1 MPLLPRLGACLALAS
16 ALSAA
21 PATKPAP
28 DTDWREYLGGAD
40 RAHYSPLAQIDRA
53 NVAQLKPAWEYR
65 TGEPGEVQANP
76 LIVGGVLYG
85 LTAAGNVFALDG
97 ATGQERWRWTDTA
110 SATPARRIVRGLTYW
125 ESGDDRRILVS
136 AGAFLVALD
145 ARTGTPIESFGQ
157 KGRASLKQGLGATAE
172 KKHVISTTP
181 GTLCGDLIVMPL
193 RLSEGP
199 DAAPGYVQAFD
210 VRTGKL
216 AWVFR
221 TIPLPG
227 EFGYETWPANAHRN
241 SDVGGANCWAGMA
254 YDAARHLL
262 FVPTGS
268 AAPDF
273 WGGARAGSNLF
284 ANCLVALDART
295 GQRVW
300 HFQFIHHDIW
310 DRDLPSPP
318 VLLTVRHAGRAVA
331 AVAQTTK
338 SGHVFLFD
346 RANGKPLFPVEE
358 KPAPKSTVPGE
369 ISWPTQP
376 VPAKPAP
383 FARQSLGDDDIS
395 PHAENRA
402 ELLKRFRAARRGQF
416 EPFSAADETV
426 ILPGFDG
433 GSEWGGV
440 AADPQGILYVN
451 ANEMAW
457 MARLK
462 EVPGVD
468 ALAHLSP
475 GQRTYVATC
484 AGCHGTER
492 QGNPAANLP
501 PLLDVSTRKSREE
514 VAQLTIA
521 GKGMMPGFPALSAS
535 DRQALIDFLFGTE
548 KTETVAP
555 AAAAGATAVANAA
568 TAALRVPY
576 RLDGYNRFID
586 SKGYPA
592 ITPPWGTLTAI
603 DLNTGEHRWQVALGE
618 YAELTAKGIAPTGT
632 ENYGGP
638 IVTAGGV
645 LFIAATKDAK
655 LRAFDAATGKTLW
668 SADLPAPGFATPA
681 TYAIGGRQY
690 VVVAAGGT
698 KLGTKKGESYVA
710 YALP

>member
-1 MPLLPRLGACLALAS
+1 MPRLPRSVVSGLIALITS
-16 ALSAA
+16 CALPAA

-28 DTDWREYLGGAD
+28 DTDWREYLGDSG
-40 RAHYSPLAQIDRA
+40 RSHYSPLVQVDRG
-53 NVAQLKPAWEYR
+53 NVGQLKLAWEYR
-65 TGEPGEVQANP
+65 TGDAGEMQTNP
-76 LIVGGVLYG
+76 LVVGGVLYG
-85 LTAAGNVFALDG
+85 VTASGGIFALDA
-97 ATGQERWRWTDTA
+97 ATGKEWWRWADA
-110 SATPARRIVRGLTYW
+110 ENPTPAKRVIRGLTYW
-125 ESGDDRRILVS
+125 ENGDDKRLLFTAAS
-136 AGAFLVALD
+136 FLYAVD
-145 ARTGTPIESFGQ
+145 ARTGVAIAGFGD
-157 KGRASLKQGLGATAE
+157 KGRTSLRAGLGDTAA

-227 EFGYETWPANAHRN
+227 EFGHETWPAAAHKN
-241 SDVGGANCWAGMA
+241 FDVGGANCWAGMA
-254 YDAARHLL
+254 YDAQRHIL

-295 GQRVW
+295 GKRLW
-300 HFQFIHHDIW
+300 HFQFVHHDIW

-318 VLLTVRHAGRAVA
+318 VLLTVRQGGKARDV
-331 AVAQTTK
+331 VAQTTK
-338 SGHVFLFD
+338 SGHVFVFD
-346 RANGKPLFPVEE
+346 RVTGESIFPIEE
-358 KPAPKSTVPGE
+358 RPVSKSTVPGE
-369 ISWPTQP
+369 VSWPTQP
-376 VPAKPAP
+376 LPLKPAP
-383 FARQSLGDDDIS
+383 FARQTLGDDDIAT
-395 PHAENRA
+395 HAADRDK
-402 ELLKRFRAARRGQF
+402 LLARFRAAKRGVY
-416 EPFSAADETV
+416 EPFSHEHETV

-440 AADPQGILYVN
+440 AADPSGILYVN
-451 ANEMAW
+451 SNEMAW

-484 AGCHGTER
+484 SGCHGAER

-501 PLLDVSTRKSREE
+501 PLHNVSTRKSREE
-514 VAQLTIA
+514 VAQLIVA
-521 GKGMMPGFPALSAS
+521 GKGMMPGFPAIPES
-535 DRQALIDFLFGTE
+535 DRQALVDFLFGTE
-548 KTETVAP
+548 KTE
-555 AAAAGATAVANAA
+555 ATAPVARGAA
-568 TAALRVPY
+568 TPRAPY

-603 DLNTGEHRWQVALGE
+603 DLNTGEHRWQVPLGE
-618 YAELTAKGIAPTGT
+618 YAELTAQGIAPTGT

-638 IVTAGGV
+638 VVTAGGLV
-645 LFIAATKDAK
+645 FIAATKDAK
-655 LRAFDAATGKTLW
+655 LRAFDRDTGKTLW
-668 SADLPAPGFATPA
+668 TADLPAPGFATPA
-681 TYAIGGRQY
+681 TYSVGGRQY
-690 VVVAAGGT
+690 IVIAAGGT
-698 KLGTKKGESYVA
+698 KLGTKKADSYVA
-710 YALP
+710 FALP

>member
-1 MPLLPRLGACLALAS
+1 MPRLPRLVVTGFVALIS
-16 ALSAA
+16 SCTLPAA
-21 PATKPAP
+21 PTARPAP
-28 DTDWREYLGGAD
+28 DTDWREYLGDSG
-40 RAHYSPLAQIDRA
+40 RSHYSPLAQVDRG
-53 NVAQLKPAWEYR
+53 NVAQLKVAWEYR
-65 TGEPGEVQANP
+65 TGDAGEMQTNP
-76 LIVGGVLYG
+76 LVVGGTLYG
-85 LTAAGNVFALDG
+85 ITASGGIFALD
-97 ATGQERWRWTDTA
+97 ATTGKERWRWTDPENPK
-110 SATPARRIVRGLTYW
+110 PAKRVVRGLTYW
-125 ESGDDRRILVS
+125 ENGDDKRL
-136 AGAFLVALD
+136 LVAAASYLYAVD
-145 ARTGTPIESFGQ
+145 PRTGVVIESFGE
-157 KGRASLKQGLGATAE
+157 KGRTSLRAGLGDTAT

-227 EFGYETWPANAHRN
+227 EYGHETWPAAAHEN
-241 SDVGGANCWAGMA
+241 FDVGGANCWAGMA
-254 YDAARHLL
+254 YDAQRHIL

-284 ANCLVALDART
+284 ANCLLALDAHT
-295 GQRVW
+295 GKRLW
-300 HFQFIHHDIW
+300 HFQFVHHDIW

-318 VLLTVRHAGRAVA
+318 VLLTVRQGGKARDV
-331 AVAQTTK
+331 VAQTTK
-338 SGHVFLFD
+338 SGHVFVFD
-346 RANGKPLFPVEE
+346 RTTGESIFPVEE
-358 KPAPKSTVPGE
+358 RPVSKSTVRGE
-369 ISWPTQP
+369 LSWPTQP
-376 VPAKPAP
+376 LPLKPAP
-383 FARQSLGDDDIS
+383 FARQRLGDDDIAT
-395 PHAENRA
+395 HAADREK
-402 ELLKRFRAARRGQF
+402 LLARFRAAKRGVF
-416 EPFSAADETV
+416 EPFNPEYETV

-440 AADPQGILYVN
+440 AADPSGILYVN
-451 ANEMAW
+451 SNEMAW

-484 AGCHGTER
+484 SGCHGAER

-501 PLLDVSTRKSREE
+501 PLNNVSTRKTREE
-514 VAQLTIA
+514 VAQLIVA
-521 GKGMMPGFPALSAS
+521 GKGMMPGFPALSES
-535 DRQALIDFLFGTE
+535 DRQALVDFLFGTE
-548 KTETVAP
+548 KTEATAPVARG
-555 AAAAGATAVANAA
+555 AAAPRA
-568 TAALRVPY
+568 PY

-603 DLNTGEHRWQVALGE
+603 DLNTGEHRWQVPLGE
-618 YAELTAKGIAPTGT
+618 YAELTAQGIAPTGT

-638 IVTAGGV
+638 VVTAGGLV
-645 LFIAATKDAK
+645 FIAATKDAK
-655 LRAFDAATGKTLW
+655 LRAFDRDTGKILW

-690 VVVAAGGT
+690 IVVAAGGT
-698 KLGTKKGESYVA
+698 KLGTKKADSYLA
-710 YALP
+710 FALP